1 MNIFQMIDTA
11 VKDVDQHQIE
21 KRRKNLEIM
30 LKKDAAGLMN
40 PEEKNILY
48 NQCANVC
55 ENTSS
60 GSATAC

>member
-48 NQCANVC
+48 NQFQYIMILLYLR
-55 ENTSS
+55 
-60 GSATAC
+60 